1 MAEFGEFL
9 LAQKAQEPQGSD
21 DQTPSGRDAWS
32 QGLLQA
38 FKAMVKLSTGQ
49 GVRPIRATD
58 AVPFAA
64 GVRLSLHANTKVVQ
78 HLAESYMQASRPRHP
93 TQRRALP
100 FPEDLPLA
108 DSSRRSPQSRDPL
121 DPPLLPPPTAHM
133 QPRPEEPPTRAAA
146 NSQDIGPDPSAG
158 VLLQQPLNYLGQF
171 QARDISSALRMTALN
186 PCL

>member
-78 HLAESYMQASRPRHP
+78 HLAETYMQASR
-93 TQRRALP
+93 
-100 FPEDLPLA
+100 
-108 DSSRRSPQSRDPL
+108 QSRPPKTCPYPASQGTPCNPTIPL
-121 DPPLLPPPTAHM
+121 IPHPFLPRMRTCNHALRSRQLVPPPT
-133 QPRPEEPPTRAAA
+133 RRTSGPTRRRGCYC
-146 NSQDIGPDPSAG
+146 SSLSTTSASSR
-158 VLLQQPLNYLGQF
+158 
-171 QARDISSALRMTALN
+171 RDISSALRMTALN

>member
-9 LAQKAQEPQGSD
+9 LTQKAQQAQGSD
-21 DQTPSGRDAWS
+21 DQTPSGRDARF

-78 HLAESYMQASRPRHP
+78 HLSESYMQASRPR
-93 TQRRALP
+93 
-100 FPEDLPLA
+100 
-108 DSSRRSPQSRDPL
+108 
-121 DPPLLPPPTAHM
+121 
-133 QPRPEEPPTRAAA
+133 
-146 NSQDIGPDPSAG
+146 
-158 VLLQQPLNYLGQF
+158 
-171 QARDISSALRMTALN
+171 
-186 PCL
+186 

>member
-100 FPEDLPLA
+100 FPEDIPLA

-121 DPPLLPPPTAHM
+121 DPPPP
-133 QPRPEEPPTRAAA
+133 
-146 NSQDIGPDPSAG
+146 
-158 VLLQQPLNYLGQF
+158 
-171 QARDISSALRMTALN
+171 SSPNCGHATTT
-186 PCL
+186 

>member
-78 HLAESYMQASRPRHP
+78 HLAETYMQASRQSRPQRPAP
-93 TQRRALP
+93 TRLLKALP
-100 FPEDLPLA
+100 ATPR
-108 DSSRRSPQSRDPL
+108 SR
-121 DPPLLPPPTAHM
+121 
-133 QPRPEEPPTRAAA
+133 
-146 NSQDIGPDPSAG
+146 
-158 VLLQQPLNYLGQF
+158 
-171 QARDISSALRMTALN
+171 
-186 PCL
+186 